1 MKPLVSFFI
10 IFLLG
15 IVCGWYGQSV
25 TPNTTVSELEDASES
40 LRVLTPVRKIESVFD
55 AERIKAEV
63 ASAKQNSVKYP
74 QLEILRAA
82 IDLAEKS
89 TVDELEALIEQTA
102 PTYPYSL
109 PMGTL
114 NIYIEG
120 LISLDPYRA
129 LNFVRTT
136 AQIDPYWIQYLHSWG
151 MQDPGGAIDFF
162 HSIRDPDL
170 KKLAGQILLNMETI
184 DTSGRKNEVIAALG
198 KNADKFLK
206 SLLLSK
212 MTPEEALEELLL
224 SESSPQDQYRDI
236 RLVLSRWVQ
245 QDPNALFARLSLIED
260 STQKYRF
267 MDSAIS
273 VVLQKDSTLAL
284 DLLDTYGSGNVK
296 LIKTVLKKISKANP
310 SQAIPLLEEYMK
322 KTGNSDLLRTLITNW
337 VRHDP
342 ASALA
347 YTDQLPLHQKREAY
361 GSISYVFAQNSPEEA
376 IEWALSLGKDF
387 SEAKQRVFSA
397 LASAHPT
404 LAEATLNS
412 INNPLDEEFLL
423 GEIIK
428 TKGRLDPKGALEL
441 LKTGHDFRQSEQ
453 KIHKSIYHSILSRW
467 SNEDVVSAAKYLSD
481 NPFDYPKLTGA
492 TQLTRTWYN
501 ADPVATT
508 TWVGSL
514 PDGTEVKTEAVY
526 SLATATAKADP
537 AKAAKY
543 AMTLPKGGMRSSAI
557 QEIAYEWVDS
567 APEEFDL
574 MVEALNLD
582 ERSAEYL
589 RKKMQSM

>member
-1 MKPLVSFFI
+1 MKSLPSLFFI
-10 IFLLG
+10 FLFG
-15 IVCGWYGQSV
+15 VVFGWYGQSV
-25 TPNTTVSELEDASES
+25 IPNTTAFVPEHASKS
-40 LRVLTPVRKIESVFD
+40 LLVFTPGRTIESASD
-55 AERIKAEV
+55 AEHFKTRVVSSE
-63 ASAKQNSVKYP
+63 QDFGRHP
-74 QLEILRAA
+74 QLVRLREA

-89 TVDELEALIEQTA
+89 TADELEALIEQTT
-102 PTYPYSL
+102 PIYPYAL

-114 NIYIEG
+114 SIYIES

-136 AQIDPYWIQYLHSWG
+136 DQMGSYWIQYLHSWG

-170 KKLAGQILLNMETI
+170 KKLAGQILLNMEKI
-184 DTSGRKNEVIAALG
+184 DTSGRMNEVIVALG
-198 KNADKFLK
+198 KTADKFLK
-206 SLLLSK
+206 SRLLSK
-212 MTPEEALEELLL
+212 ITPEEALEELLL
-224 SESSPQDQYRDI
+224 SGSSPQDQYMDV

-245 QDPNALFARLSLIED
+245 RDPNALFARLSLIED
-260 STQKYRF
+260 AAQKNRF

-284 DLLDTYGSGNVK
+284 DLLDTYAPGNIK
-296 LIKTVLKKISKANP
+296 LIKTVLQKISKESP
-310 SQAIPLLEEYMK
+310 SQAIPLLEEYTK

-337 VRHDP
+337 VRHDSG
-342 ASALA
+342 SALA
-347 YTDQLPLHQKREAY
+347 YADQLPLSQKREAY
-361 GSISYVFAQNSPEEA
+361 SSISYVFARNSPEEA
-376 IEWALSLGKDF
+376 IEWALSLDKDF
-387 SEAKQRVFSA
+387 SRAKQRVLST
-397 LASAHPT
+397 LASSHPT
-404 LAEATLNS
+404 LAESTLNS
-412 INNPLDEEFLL
+412 INDPSDKEFLL

-441 LKTGHDFRQSEQ
+441 LKAGHDLQQSEQ

-467 SNEDVVSAAKYLSD
+467 TNEDAVSAAKYLSD

-492 TQLTRTWYN
+492 TELTRTWYN

-508 TWVGSL
+508 TWVESL
-514 PDGTEVKTEAVY
+514 PSGTEVKTEAVY
-526 SLATATAKADP
+526 SLATSTAKADP

-557 QEIAYEWVDS
+557 LEIAYEWVHG

-582 ERSAEYL
+582 ERSADHL
-589 RKKMQSM
+589 RKKMESM